1 LHSLINKNIKGKM
14 FEIIMDTRENA
25 DGDNWTAKPHPN
37 ISHPGSDSTYTNEET
52 GISIEVQYKSTFNK
66 HYVETEMEK
75 NPDTIFV
82 VSDEVAEKIN
92 DPRIIPAGITNEEV
106 TNLAEKNAK
115 LLMKGEID
123 SSELA
128 LGAMYGGVASG
139 TFNIFPYVVAY
150 KKKKITKE
158 ELEKVLETM
167 LPHAGE
173 KTIQFMIKY
182 SLGGML
188 YLWWRPANLILS
200 YLYDDEVEEVKSM
213 KKNYTRRE
221 ILQLAFLP
229 ILK

>member
-1 LHSLINKNIKGKM
+1 M
-14 FEIIMDTRENA
+14 FEVIMDTRENA
-25 DGDNWTAKPHPN
+25 DGDNWIAKPHTN

-52 GISIEVQYKSTFNK
+52 GVSIEVQYKSTFNK
-66 HYVETEMEK
+66 QYVETEMEK

-106 TNLAEKNAK
+106 TNQAEKNAK
-115 LLMKGEID
+115 MLMKGEI
-123 SSELA
+123 SASELA

-139 TFNIFPYVVAY
+139 TFNIFPYVIAY
-150 KKKKITKE
+150 KKNKITKE
-158 ELEKVLETM
+158 ELEKVLEVM
-167 LPHAGE
+167 LPQAGE
-173 KTIQFMIKY
+173 KTIQYMVKY
-182 SLGGML
+182 SVGGML

-200 YLYDDEVEEVKSM
+200 YLYEDEVKVDKPEKKS
-213 KKNYTRRE
+213 YTRRE